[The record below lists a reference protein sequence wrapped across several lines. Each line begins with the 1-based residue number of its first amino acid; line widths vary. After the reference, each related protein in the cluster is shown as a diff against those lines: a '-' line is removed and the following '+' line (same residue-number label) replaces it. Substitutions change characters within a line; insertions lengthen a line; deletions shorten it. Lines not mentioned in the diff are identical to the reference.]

1 MDIKSRLFQN
11 EDIDS
16 LIPILLK
23 TWDYDHLFSLDK
35 RQKATR
41 LFLYRCLIR
50 SDYRRVITVSNQ
62 VKGILLANT
71 VFDYQD
77 EYYFSLYQELSIKY
91 REDSELNELLQY
103 NDIVFLSNET
113 LMKEV
118 NYDHDEIIL
127 LILDKDSQ
135 GKGFGKTLLEEFN
148 SNREDVLPILLSTD
162 DDCNYPFYEKCGYSI
177 INECTLPYEFNGKKE
192 ILHSYL
198 FYLK

>member
-1 MDIKSRLFQN
+1 M
-11 EDIDS
+11 
-16 LIPILLK
+16 
-23 TWDYDHLFSLDK
+23 
-35 RQKATR
+35 
-41 LFLYRCLIR
+41 IR

-118 NYDHDEIIL
+118 NCDHDEIIL